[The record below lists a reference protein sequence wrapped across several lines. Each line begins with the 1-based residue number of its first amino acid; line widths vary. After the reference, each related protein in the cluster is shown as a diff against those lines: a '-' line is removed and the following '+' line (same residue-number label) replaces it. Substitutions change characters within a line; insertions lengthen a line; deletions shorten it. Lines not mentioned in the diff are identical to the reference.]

1 MYIYKAGVVGA
12 GTMGAE
18 IAQVITY
25 AGLPVCLKD
34 TSEELVQKGMEKI
47 RAIYKRRVDK
57 GKMTAQEMES
67 KMALVIPTTRYEDF
81 KDVDI
86 VIEAVPEKMELKKK
100 VFQELDQVMGESAIL
115 ASNTSALSISE
126 MGAATKRPE
135 KFVGIHFFYPASVMK
150 LIEVIPGLATSSET
164 VEDAIGFSESLR
176 KIPVRVNECAGFLV
190 NRLLMPYLNEAA
202 YCLQEGAATREQID
216 EAVRS
221 FGLPMGPFTL
231 VDNLG
236 LDICLDATNVLLDSY
251 GNRMRPAEIWE
262 ELYKAG
268 YYGAKTGAGFY
279 SYEAA
284 KPDMLSKTI
293 SDVQKKTGKKG
304 TTFSIERLIYP
315 MINEAI
321 YCLEENVAKA
331 ADIDIS
337 MLAGIG
343 FPQDKGGPLKY
354 ADETG
359 LDRILAVLQEMVKA
373 HGDRFWPA
381 PRLKRMVGAKFLG
394 KKSGRG
400 FFEYTA

>member
-25 AGLPVCLKD
+25 AGLPVVLKD
-34 TSEELVQKGMEKI
+34 VTDELVQKGIEKVK
-47 RAIYKRRVDK
+47 AIYKRRVDK
-57 GKMTAQEMES
+57 GKMTAEEMEN
-67 KMALVIPTTRYEDF
+67 KMSLIMGSTKYEDF

-100 VFQELDQVMGESAIL
+100 VFQEVEKHIGEGTIL

-135 KFVGIHFFYPASVMK
+135 KFIGMHFFFPASVMK

-164 VEDAIGFSESLR
+164 VEDVTSFSESLR

-216 EAVRS
+216 EAVRG
-221 FGLPMGPFTL
+221 FGLPMGPFVL
-231 VDNLG
+231 VDSLG
-236 LDICLDATNVLLDSY
+236 IDVCFDATKVLLDSY
-251 GNRMRPAEIWE
+251 GNRMKPAEIWYK
-262 ELYKAG
+262 LHQAGYIGVKAG
-268 YYGAKTGAGFY
+268 GGFY
-279 SYEAA
+279 SYEAS
-284 KPDMLSKTI
+284 KPDILAKTI
-293 SDVQKKTGKKG
+293 SEVQAETKKKG
-304 TTFSIERLIYP
+304 TEFSVERLLFP

-321 YCLEENVAKA
+321 YGLEENVAKA
-331 ADIDIS
+331 ADIDIA
-337 MLAGIG
+337 MLAGVG

-354 ADETG
+354 ADEIG
-359 LDRILAVLQEMVKA
+359 LDHLLEVLNKLYQQ
-373 HGDRFWPA
+373 HGERFWPA

-394 KKSGRG
+394 RKSGRG
-400 FFEYTA
+400 FFEYTT

>member
-25 AGLPVCLKD
+25 AGLPVYLKD
-34 TSEELVQKGMEKI
+34 VSDELVQKGLA
-47 RAIYKRRVDK
+47 RVRSIYQRRVDK
-57 GKMTAQEMES
+57 GKMTAHEMES
-67 KMALVIPTTRYEDF
+67 KLSLVTGTTKYEDF

-100 VFQELDQVMGESAIL
+100 VFQELEPFLSEGAIL

-135 KFVGIHFFYPASVMK
+135 KFIGMHFFYPASVMK
-150 LIEVIPGLATSSET
+150 LIEVIPGLATSTET
-164 VEDAIGFSESLR
+164 IDDVTNFSESLR
-176 KIPVRVNECAGFLV
+176 KIPIRVNECAGFLV

-216 EAVRS
+216 EAVRA

-231 VDNLG
+231 VDQLG
-236 LDICLDATNVLLDSY
+236 IDICFDATKVLLDSF
-251 GNRMRPAEIWE
+251 GNRMKPAEIW
-262 ELYKAG
+262 YKLHDAK
-268 YYGAKTGAGFY
+268 YFGAKTGAGFY
-279 SYEAA
+279 SYSPD
-284 KPDMLSKTI
+284 KPDILQQLI
-293 SDVQKKTGKKG
+293 GDVQKQTNKKG
-304 TTFSIERLIYP
+304 TKFSIERLLYP
-315 MINEAI
+315 MINEAV

-331 ADIDIS
+331 ADIDLG
-337 MLAGIG
+337 MVAGIG

-354 ADETG
+354 ADEVGVDQVLTT
-359 LDRILAVLQEMVKA
+359 LDSLFKE

-381 PRLKRMVGAKFLG
+381 PRLKRMVGAKFIG

-400 FFEYTA
+400 FFEYTT